1 MPSNMRNVSKGMEI
15 WNFGQDAK
23 DTFITIPDLIKRS
36 GILNYM
42 FLSLQ
47 TSSQPC
53 SCTLSEERDFEGTSR
68 GKGMTR

>member
-36 GILNYM
+36 EKKKKGLGDPITC
-42 FLSLQ
+42 FL
-47 TSSQPC
+47 
-53 SCTLSEERDFEGTSR
+53 DFKLPASPVLAP
-68 GKGMTR
+68 